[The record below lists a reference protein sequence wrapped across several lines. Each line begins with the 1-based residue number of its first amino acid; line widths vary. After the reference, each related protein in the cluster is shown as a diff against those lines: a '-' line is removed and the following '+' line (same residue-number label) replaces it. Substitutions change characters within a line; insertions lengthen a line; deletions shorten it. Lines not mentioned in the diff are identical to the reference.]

1 MILVQEGMRN
11 ATQTGIGGHKCV
23 VFPFS
28 KKGLRFADKK
38 TFGLLQVKD
47 LSKINKMNLMW

>member
-11 ATQTGIGGHKCV
+11 ATQNGIGGHKCV

-28 KKGLRFADKK
+28 KNGLRFTDK
-38 TFGLLQVKD
+38 LQVKD
-47 LSKINKMNLMW
+47 LTKITKMNLMW